1 MLVTKREL
9 EYCYPEHIDIDHEQQ
24 KRIVEERKKRR
35 KRARSAQKLLGIGFA
50 VVGTIL
56 SLLILIG
63 YLNITRINHEIAQLE
78 EQKMELN
85 REKEDLIAELEAIKS
100 PAKLEEDALNKL
112 GMDYPTEEQVVYLDV
127 EELNFAED
135 GDYGDMGDQHLIV
148 QRFKEVFNLL
158 LGLF

>member
-9 EYCYPEHIDIDHEQQ
+9 EHYYPEHINIDYKQQ
-24 KRIVEERKKRR
+24 KRIVEERRR
-35 KRARSAQKLLGIGFA
+35 RRIKARSAQKLLGIGFA
-50 VVGTIL
+50 VIGTIL

-63 YLNITRINHEIAQLE
+63 YVNITKINHEIAQLE
-78 EQKMELN
+78 EQKIELN
-85 REKEDLIAELEAIKS
+85 REKEDLVAELEAIKS
-100 PAKLEEDALNKL
+100 PAKLEEDALTKL

-127 EELNFAED
+127 EELDFAED
-135 GDYGDMGDQHLIV
+135 GDGGYVGGQYLIV

>member
-1 MLVTKREL
+1 LLVTKREL

>member
-35 KRARSAQKLLGIGFA
+35 KRARSAQKLLGTGFA